1 MKQSLKQAS
10 DLVAL
15 YLLPIAEAGELV
27 NLQDF
32 FMHFEVAVDDLYN
45 DGLLAEE
52 HYYEMDYEAALAGLS
67 RLGYEIV

>member
-15 YLLPIAEAGELV
+15 YLLPIAEARELV

-32 FMHFEVAVDDLYN
+32 FMHFEAVVDDLYN
-45 DGLLAEE
+45 DGLLSEE